1 MKLGFID
8 WAIIAGYFI
17 FVLGSG
23 FYFKNK
29 NSDDKDYFLGG
40 RNIGWGLIAMSL
52 VATQISAVTIIGGP
66 GWAYK
71 DGLQTGA
78 MYLVIP
84 IVMLYM
90 GGVLAPFFYNS
101 GVSSIHEYL
110 LDRFGSKI
118 RLLMVITYLMK
129 VIAVQGTI
137 TYVPALVLSQ
147 ITGLNITITIILITG
162 IAIISTVMGGIKAA
176 IWSDALQVVLIW
188 SALGLSIF
196 ILIKALPMGFFNALG
211 VAKAAGKLTAID
223 FKSNISSTKSIF
235 AAIIGGAM
243 AHLGYFGTDQTQ
255 VQKMLTAK
263 SMKNLKVSLWVSGI
277 IFVIQILLFT
287 TMGSLLYVYYNGA
300 KFANSDQVFITFIV
314 NTMPVG
320 VIGIMIAAIFSASS
334 LGSALNPI
342 ATVFVKDIYEVYVD
356 KNVSGDKVL
365 KISKYSTLVFGM
377 LFAGFA
383 YLQSFVKLSVL
394 ESIGKYGSYV
404 LGSML
409 GVFLL
414 GIYTKRTNEK
424 GAVAGFVSGFLAVMF
439 VATQMHITWLW
450 NTLIGTVVT
459 LAVGYLVS
467 IMTGG
472 EKKEISMYTIKGQ
485 KAYFEENNINEM
497 EDGVYVLPGK
507 FEKVSYLLILFFIVV
522 IVLLYLLGGK

>member
-17 FVLGSG
+17 FVLASG

-40 RNIGWGLIAMSL
+40 RNVGWGLISMSL

-71 DGLQTGA
+71 DGLQTAA

-84 IVMLYM
+84 IVMFYL

-101 GVSSIHEYL
+101 KVSSIHEYL
-110 LDRFGSKI
+110 LDRFGSKM
-118 RLLMVITYLMK
+118 RLLMVITYLLK

-147 ITGLNITITIILITG
+147 ITGLNIIITIVLITT
-162 IAIISTVMGGIKAA
+162 ISIISTAMGGIKAA
-176 IWSDALQVVLIW
+176 IWSDALQVILIW
-188 SALGLSIF
+188 TALVCSIF
-196 ILIKALPMGFFNALG
+196 LLIKALPMGFFNALDI
-211 VAKAAGKLTAID
+211 AKEAGKLTAID
-223 FKSNISSTKSIF
+223 FNSDVTSTKSIF

-263 SMKNLKVSLWVSGI
+263 SMKNLKTSLWVSGVV
-277 IFVIQILLFT
+277 FVIQILLFT

-300 KFANSDQVFITFIV
+300 TFANSDQVFIKFIV
-314 NTMPVG
+314 TSMPVG
-320 VIGIMIAAIFSASS
+320 IIGIMIAAIFSASS

-342 ATVFVKDIYEVYVD
+342 ATVFVKDIYEVYID
-356 KNVSGDKVL
+356 KHVSGKKML
-365 KISKYSTLVFGM
+365 KISRYSTLVFGV

-383 YLQSFVKLSVL
+383 YIQSFAKLSVL
-394 ESIGKYGSYV
+394 ESIGKYGSYI

-414 GIYTKRTNEK
+414 GIYTKKTNEK
-424 GAVAGFVSGFLAVMF
+424 GAVAGFISGFLAVVF

-459 LAVGYLVS
+459 LTAGYLVS

-472 EKKEISMYTIKGQ
+472 EKKDISIYTIKGQ
-485 KAYFEENNINEM
+485 KAYFEKNNINEM
-497 EDGVYVLPGK
+497 EDGIYILPGK
-507 FEKVSYLLILFFIVV
+507 FEKVSYFAFIFFIVV
-522 IVLLYLLGGK
+522 MIFLYLLGR